1 MTHQELNR
9 LYEERMNHLAPY
21 VRAMSGGNKD
31 LGQQCAIGICQA
43 LSKDPH
49 GNDRFLKNSAKWE
62 MLNYLHRG
70 RSVDN
75 GFYKRENVIS
85 LHDNPLYDNGVLDMF
100 IFKNKTSMPLDE
112 MIIDKIHTER
122 FFSMLTQLE
131 KSFVNY
137 RLEGWSNSWIM
148 EKLRISYSKLRN
160 IKRKI
165 RFKIELAFTA

>member
-21 VRAMSGGNKD
+21 VRAMSGGNED

-75 GFYKRENVIS
+75 GFLKRDKIRIV
-85 LHDNPLYDNGVLDMF
+85 HYDHSTTDAMF
-100 IFKNKTSMPLDE
+100 LMIFKNRMTIPLEDLV
-112 MIIDKIHTER
+112 IDKITTEG
-122 FFSMLTQLE
+122 FFDTLTE
-131 KSFVNY
+131 IERMIVNY
-137 RLEGWSNSWIM
+137 KLDGLPNRKIEFRLN
-148 EKLRISYSKLRN
+148 ISHSRLKKIR
-160 IKRKI
+160 REI
-165 RFKIELAFTA
+165 RFKIKLAFAD